1 MEAIAKAKL
10 KAAAIKAASEKKA
23 RDAATKKAKEMKDLQ
38 KKKAYFEKQIEGTTD
53 EAAKAEL
60 EMQLAEL
67 EGTLGLAKEDNA
79 EANAKLKK
87 LDEAKAKAAKAEKA
101 RKAKEAKAAAAK
113 LKARQDELKQLA
125 EKMQGDVKR
134 QGELEDLINGVY
146 EKLGDKEPSD
156 SQKKELE
163 AWEKELDE
171 VMSRLTDKGA
181 DIASLNEA
189 NAEAE
194 RKR

>member
-1 MEAIAKAKL
+1 MEELAKAKL
-10 KAAAIKAASEKKA
+10 KAAAAKAASEKKA
-23 RDAATKKAKEMKDLQ
+23 RDAALKKAKEMKELQ
-38 KKKAYFEKQIEGTTD
+38 EKKAYYEKQMEAATD
-53 EAAKAEL
+53 EEAKAEL
-60 EMQLAEL
+60 MDQLAEL
-67 EGTLGLAKEDNA
+67 EGTLVGAKEDNA
-79 EANAKLKK
+79 EVIAKLKK

-113 LKARQDELKQLA
+113 LKARQEELKQLA
-125 EKMQGDVKR
+125 EQMQGDVKR

-146 EKLGDKEPSD
+146 EKLGDAEPSE

-189 NAEAE
+189 NAE
-194 RKR
+194 